1 MVFEI
6 DSAVMSDS
14 DQQQLYVP
22 YREYQS
28 QNNIIPTGNLVE
40 TDALVDLSLTPTS
53 TLPQD
58 EEFPELLPDVAFI
71 PNLNCDQTIA
81 IDSPGID
88 RESQPLLGRLDVD
101 VSYNRFPGIFINY
114 YIILFT
120 LIPLLPLNE
129 QATNFNNQK
138 INQSLIS
145 FK

>member
-1 MVFEI
+1 MFRYYISKKKWFVL

-53 TLPQD
+53 NLPQD

-101 VSYNRFPGIFINY
+101 LSYNRFPGNTFVLL
-114 YIILFT
+114 IIHHLSI
-120 LIPLLPLNE
+120 L
-129 QATNFNNQK
+129 K
-138 INQSLIS
+138 SL
-145 FK
+145 